1 MNKKL
6 VSMGIVG
13 ALTLST
19 LLAACGSSGG
29 SAAKSE
35 PESAAS
41 SAAVS
46 SAVEETASS
55 AAEEAVSEAASSAAE
70 EAASSAEEEAV
81 SEAASSAEE
90 EAVSEAASSAEETEA
105 EAASSDAEEA
115 ASSETAS
122 SDAEEAASS
131 AAEEKEEDA
140 APSVVANG
148 EDVTISILHFKTEVA
163 DQIED
168 AIAAY
173 EEEHPN
179 VTITTQVSNDYNS
192 DLKARMS
199 SSDKPT
205 IYNLDGAEDLK
216 EWEGYYEDLSDQPW
230 VGEVFEGY
238 LDNMTLDG
246 KVYGLPMSVEGY
258 GFIYNKAIFDA
269 AGIDLASCVT
279 VDDFDKAFG
288 ELKEKIDNGD
298 LAEDYPDLAA
308 VLSFPAGEG
317 WVPGLHTS
325 NVFLSAEFEGSAAA
339 AAEAEGIEFKYG
351 DDFQKLVDLQVKYTA
366 DAEEPSL
373 LNAVDY
379 SSQMSDLLTET
390 VAVIQQ
396 GNWISSEVMNTDEE
410 LLGKLD
416 MVAMPSTEATAGTL
430 PVGVNTNWV
439 VNAQADANQIE
450 AAKDFLNWLYTSE
463 TGKDFVINQFG
474 FIPVMSGYEDFE
486 IENPLINAIIRYSGD
501 GKTTNW
507 VIAAYPAGW
516 SDGVC
521 GSDIQAYLAGEK
533 TWDEVISD
541 CVEQWKALKT
551 Q

>member
-13 ALTLST
+13 VLTLST

-35 PESAAS
+35 AKSAAS
-41 SAAVS
+41 SAVEEAVS
-46 SAVEETASS
+46 EAASS
-55 AAEEAVSEAASSAAE
+55 AAEEAVSEAASSAEEAVS
-70 EAASSAEEEAV
+70 EAASSAE
-81 SEAASSAEE
+81 EAASSAEE

-115 ASSETAS
+115 AESETAS
-122 SDAEEAASS
+122 ADAEETEA
-131 AAEEKEEDA
+131 AAEEEEA
-140 APSVVANG
+140 APGEVANG

-258 GFIYNKAIFDA
+258 GFIYNKEIFDA
-269 AGIDLASCVT
+269 AGIDLAACET

-298 LAEDYPDLAA
+298 LAEDYPDLTA

-325 NVFLSAEFEGSAAA
+325 NVFLSAEFDGSAAA
-339 AAEAEGIEFKYG
+339 AAEADGIEFTYG

-379 SSQMSDLLTET
+379 SAQMSDLLTET

-416 MVAMPSTEATAGTL
+416 MVAMPSTEATQGTL

-439 VNAQADANQIE
+439 VNAQADDNQRE

-474 FIPVMSGYEDFE
+474 FIPVMTGYEEFE

-541 CVEQWKALKT
+541 CVDQWKALKT